1 MTEKF
6 DALLFD
12 AGGIFVLPDPTTIGM
27 VVEQFGGTGDM
38 ASMIRAHYAGMAA
51 LDHLALE
58 RESSSID
65 AVSWDTYRRAVA
77 MVSGIPAE
85 RGDEAVIRL
94 RDMYSPMLWR
104 WPILESTSALW
115 RLHLKG
121 VPIGVVSNASGQI
134 EATLANQCI
143 LQVGLGAGVP
153 VLIVTDSHVV
163 GHSKPDPRIFDDAIA
178 VLEARGIERSRVAYV
193 GDSYVNDVG
202 AARNAGMTG
211 VLLDPYDDRI
221 NFDCMR
227 VHSLHELLE
236 MV

>member
-1 MTEKF
+1 MTETF

-27 VVEQFGGTGDM
+27 VVEQFGGSGDV
-38 ASMIRAHYAGMAA
+38 ASMVRAHYAGMAA

-58 RESSSID
+58 RESGSID
-65 AVSWDTYRRAVA
+65 KVSWDAYRRAVA

-163 GHSKPDPRIFDDAIA
+163 GHSKPDPQIFNDAIG
-178 VLEARGIERSRVAYV
+178 VLEARGIDRSKVAYV

-227 VHSLHELLE
+227 VRSLHELLE

>member
-1 MTEKF
+1 MTETF

-27 VVEQFGGTGDM
+27 VVEQFGGSGDV
-38 ASMIRAHYAGMAA
+38 ASMVRAHYAGMAA

-58 RESSSID
+58 RESGSID
-65 AVSWDTYRRAVA
+65 KVSWDAYRRAVA
-77 MVSGIPAE
+77 VVSGIPAE

-163 GHSKPDPRIFDDAIA
+163 GHSKPDPQIFNDAIG
-178 VLEARGIERSRVAYV
+178 VLEARGIDRSKVAYV
-193 GDSYVNDVG
+193 GDSYVNDIG

-227 VHSLHELLE
+227 VRSLHEQLE

>member
-1 MTEKF
+1 MTETF

-27 VVEQFGGTGDM
+27 VVEQFGGSGDV
-38 ASMIRAHYAGMAA
+38 ASMVRAHYAGMAA

-58 RESSSID
+58 RESGSID
-65 AVSWDTYRRAVA
+65 KVSWDAYRRAVA

-163 GHSKPDPRIFDDAIA
+163 GHSKPDPQIFNDAIG
-178 VLEARGIERSRVAYV
+178 VLEARGIDRSKVAYV
-193 GDSYVNDVG
+193 GDSYVNDIG

-227 VHSLHELLE
+227 VRSLHELLE

>member
-1 MTEKF
+1 MAHKF
-6 DALLFD
+6 EALLFD
-12 AGGIFVLPDPTTIGM
+12 AGGIFVLPDPTAIGM
-27 VVEQFGGTGDM
+27 VVQQFGGVGDV
-38 ASMIRAHYAGMAA
+38 ASMVRAHYAGMAA

-58 RESSSID
+58 RESGSID
-65 AVSWDTYRRAVA
+65 KVSWDTYRRAVA
-77 MVSGIPAE
+77 MVAGIPVE
-85 RGDEAVIRL
+85 RGDDAVIRL

-104 WPILESTSALW
+104 WPILESTAALW

-134 EATLANQCI
+134 EATLSNQCI
-143 LQVGLGAGVP
+143 LQVGAGAGVP

-163 GHSKPDPRIFDDAIA
+163 GHAKPDPRIFADAIA
-178 VLEARGIERSRVAYV
+178 VLESRGIDRSNVAYV

-211 VLLDPYDDRI
+211 ILLDPYDDRI
-221 NFDCMR
+221 NFDCLR
-227 VHSLHELLE
+227 VRSLHELTE

>member
-1 MTEKF
+1 VTEKF

-12 AGGIFVLPDPTTIGM
+12 AGGIFVLPDPATIGM
-27 VVEQFGGTGDM
+27 VVEQLGGSGDM
-38 ASMIRAHYAGMAA
+38 ASMVRAHYAGMAA

-58 RESSSID
+58 RESGSID
-65 AVSWDTYRRAVA
+65 KVSWDTYRRAVA

-104 WPILESTSALW
+104 WPILESASALW

-143 LQVGLGAGVP
+143 LQVGPGAGVP
-153 VLIVTDSHVV
+153 VLIVTDSHIV
-163 GHSKPDPRIFDDAIA
+163 GHSKPDARIFDDAIA

-211 VLLDPYDDRI
+211 VLLDPYDDRL
-221 NFDCMR
+221 NFDCKR
-227 VHSLHELLE
+227 VRSLHELME